1 MLLNCGVGEDS
12 WNPLEIKEIQP
23 VHPKGNQSWTFIGR
37 TDAKAEAPIL
47 WPPDVKSWLIW
58 KDPDAGKDWGQ
69 EEKGMTEDEMA
80 GWHYQLDGHEF
91 EQTTGVGEKQGSLV
105 CCSPWG
111 CKESDTTKQLNWTEL
126 NPLGKTLML
135 GKIKGSRKRGLQRM
149 RWLDGISGSMDMSL
163 SKLQK
168 MVRIGKSGMLR
179 SMRLQRVR
187 HKWVTDNNNNEFF
200 TFYSETD
207 IAHLR
212 IWHIDNLK
220 TRFPFHLFS

>member
-1 MLLNCGVGEDS
+1 MLKLQLQYFGHVMWKADS
-12 WNPLEIKEIQP
+12 SEKTLMLGKIE
-23 VHPKGNQSWTFIGR
+23 GR
-37 TDAKAEAPIL
+37 RRRG
-47 WPPDVKSWLIW
+47 WQ
-58 KDPDAGKDWGQ
+58 KDKVV
-69 EEKGMTEDEMA
+69 
-80 GWHYQLDGHEF
+80 GWHHQLDGREF
-91 EQTTGVGEKQGSLV
+91 EQATGVGDKQGSLV
-105 CCSPWG
+105 YYSPWG

-126 NPLGKTLML
+126 NSLEKTLML

-168 MVRIGKSGMLR
+168 MVRIGKSGMLQ

-187 HKWVTDNNNNEFF
+187 HKWATDNNNNEFF